1 MLLTLCHL
9 FISSPTP
16 LSSGNHLFILCI
28 CDSASVLLGLFI
40 CFVFLN
46 STYKWKH
53 KVLIFF
59 WLISLRI
66 IPSRFIHVVQMARLH
81 SFSFL
86 FFYYLSNIPLLTL
99 SIFFIHSSIDVHLG
113 CFYILTIVNNST
125 MNIRVRV
132 SFWIHVFISSDTY
145 LRIELL
151 DHMEVV
157 FSVFWDNSTVF
168 TLVALSNYNLSNSA
182 VGCPFLHILTNIS
195 YL

>member
-1 MLLTLCHL
+1 MDSSTLLQKQNFLLYYVWVIIHCVCVFVYIYINTHL
-9 FISSPTP
+9 
-16 LSSGNHLFILCI
+16 LF
-28 CDSASVLLGLFI
+28 
-40 CFVFLN
+40 
-46 STYKWKH
+46 
-53 KVLIFF
+53 
-59 WLISLRI
+59 
-66 IPSRFIHVVQMARLH
+66 
-81 SFSFL
+81 
-86 FFYYLSNIPLLTL
+86 
-99 SIFFIHSSIDVHLG
+99 HSSVDGHLG

-168 TLVALSNYNLSNSA
+168 TLEALSNYNLSNSA